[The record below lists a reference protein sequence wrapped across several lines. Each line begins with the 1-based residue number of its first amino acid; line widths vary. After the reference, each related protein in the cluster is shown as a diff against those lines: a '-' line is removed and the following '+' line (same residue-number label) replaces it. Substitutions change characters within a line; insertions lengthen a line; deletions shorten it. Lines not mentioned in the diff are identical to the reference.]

1 MGALSVIS
9 AGTGS
14 RLPGQRS
21 GRGWEAGSPRWLCLS
36 PVLAA
41 AGVGAATAGVG
52 KTAPKAPRSQVCVGG
67 LCCSLGLLG
76 WSAWSGHLTQ
86 SFFTHLRAGAG
97 AAELRRVWPR
107 HPAGRALL
115 LLSGKVF
122 FAVEVLSG
130 KPSVAK
136 RASNGSCAQLKLFF
150 SREQKFWVFF
160 YTQSCF
166 DSLSV

>member
-1 MGALSVIS
+1 MPRKAAGVRGGPRASRREEKARVGALSVIS

-122 FAVEVLSG
+122 L
-130 KPSVAK
+130 PW
-136 RASNGSCAQLKLFF
+136 RCYLGSL
-150 SREQKFWVFF
+150 R
-160 YTQSCF
+160 
-166 DSLSV
+166 